1 MGTGAV
7 YAQIVDCCFPGEVA
21 VSKLNWKAR
30 LEWEFTNN
38 FKVLQQAF
46 QKLKVAKHVEVSL
59 FMNNMKSTT
68 LGRETCQGK
77 TIR

>member
-7 YAQIVDCCFPGEVA
+7 YAQILDCCFPGEVA
-21 VSKLNWKAR
+21 VQKLNWKAR

-46 QKLKVAKHVEVSL
+46 QKLKVAKHVEVKL
-59 FMNNMKSTT
+59 LMNDVINNT
-68 LGRETCQGK
+68 
-77 TIR
+77 